1 MSRIGKQPVVIPP
14 EVKVEWNPPR
24 IRVQGPRGEL
34 SREIKPGIELTIEDN
49 LLRVKRRDD
58 ERQTRSLH
66 GLYRS
71 LIKNMVDGVTAGFEK
86 RLEVMG
92 VGYRAE
98 VKGRELHMLLGFSHP
113 VAYLIPEGIEVNSE
127 KGFITVRGID
137 KEKVGQVAAEIR
149 SFRPPEPY
157 KGKGIRYADELL
169 RRKAGKAAVGTGT

>member
-1 MSRIGKQPVVIPP
+1 MSRIGKQPVLIPP
-14 EVKVEWNPPR
+14 EVKVDWNPPK
-24 IRVQGPRGEL
+24 IRVQGPKGEL
-34 SREIKPGIELTIEDN
+34 SCEIKPGIELAIEDN
-49 LLRVKRRDD
+49 LLRVKRNDD

-71 LIKNMVDGVTAGFEK
+71 LIKNMVEGVTRGFEK

-98 VKGRELHMLLGFSHP
+98 IKGRELHMMLGFPLP
-113 VAYLIPEGIEVNSE
+113 VVYSIPEGVEVSSE

-137 KEKVGQVAAEIR
+137 KVKVGQAAAEIR

-157 KGKGIRYADELL
+157 KGKGIRYADEMI